1 MQIKHRK
8 ECDELESEHSEQFQN
23 FMEVWDSAL
32 RSFQD
37 LSQAQVETL
46 RDKHAGEMD
55 ELRVYLEQA
64 TPLQAKPSP
73 EILNLQKIL
82 GHLSKQKK

>member
-8 ECDELESEHSEQFQN
+8 ECEDLETEHREQFQN
-23 FMEVWDSAL
+23 FMEVWDNAL

-37 LSQAQVETL
+37 LSQTQIETL
-46 RDKHAGEMD
+46 RDKHNREME
-55 ELRVYLEQA
+55 ELRAYLEQA
-64 TPLQAKPSP
+64 TPMQAKPSP